1 MQAVVMIKAGG
12 PDVLEVQNLPEPEIS
27 EPHQVKI
34 RIKAAG
40 VNPIDTK
47 VRKMAMFFPDRLPA
61 VLGCDMAGEVVA
73 VGADVTQFAV
83 GDKVWACHGGL
94 GAEQGNYAE
103 YSVINARWLA
113 PMPKTGSYLTAAAA
127 PLVLIT
133 AWGALFERG
142 ALQAGETVL
151 IHAGA
156 GGVGHVAIQLAKI
169 KGARV
174 ITTVSNQQKAELVK
188 SWGADEVII
197 YTQEDV
203 QERVKQITA
212 NQGVDLVFDTV
223 GGDVF
228 AQSIALTSYFG
239 RIVTLLDPGDVDWAE
254 ARMRNLQ
261 ISFELMLTPILRQLD
276 AARDRHIAIL
286 KQCAQWI
293 DAGTLQIHVAQTLPL
308 SAVQQAHITIE
319 QGHCTGKIVL
329 DLG

>member
-1 MQAVVMIKAGG
+1 MQAVVMVRAG
-12 PDVLEVQNLPEPEIS
+12 DAEVLQVQALPEPEINQ
-27 EPHQVKI
+27 PNQVKI
-34 RIKAAG
+34 KIMAAG

-47 VRKMAMFFPDRLPA
+47 VRKLAMFFPEQLPA
-61 VLGCDMAGEVVA
+61 VLGCDMAGEVIA
-73 VGADVTQFAV
+73 VGRDVTSFRV

-103 YSVINARWLA
+103 YTVINARWLA
-113 PMPKTGSYLTAAAA
+113 LMPTKSSFVTAAAA

-174 ITTVSNQQKAELVK
+174 ITTVSNDKKAEQVK

-203 QERVKQITA
+203 SARVNAITGGK
-212 NQGVDLVFDTV
+212 GVDLVFDTV

-228 AQSIALTSYFG
+228 VQSIALTSYFG
-239 RIVTLLDPGDVDWAE
+239 RIVTLLDPGKISLAE
-254 ARMRNLQ
+254 ARMRNLY
-261 ISFELMLTPILRQLD
+261 IAFELMLTPMLRHLD
-276 AARDRHIAIL
+276 TARDQHIAIL
-286 KQCAQWI
+286 KQCAKWI
-293 DAGTLQIHVAQTLPL
+293 DADKLQIHVAQTLPFN
-308 SAVQQAHITIE
+308 AAQQAHRLIE
-319 QGHCTGKIVL
+319 QGHSTGKLVL
-329 DLG
+329 EI